1 MQAAKIDANQRE
13 LVQALRS
20 IGASV
25 AITSMVGK
33 GFVDTVVG
41 FRGNNFLIEI
51 KMGKGD
57 LTPDQIRFHSAW
69 NGQIAIARTIEEA
82 LATVGAI

>member
-1 MQAAKIDANQRE
+1 MQAAKIDANQTE
-13 LVQALRS
+13 LVEALRG

-25 AITSMVGK
+25 AITSMVGN

-51 KMGKGD
+51 KTGKGK
-57 LTPDQIRFHSAW
+57 LTSDQVRFHSVW